1 MTWTMAFSW
10 LLDSPLRAE
19 PDMMFS
25 LGVGGERDT
34 ENYGSKLTRRVTWA
48 LLHHRIG
55 DTLVLVP
62 RVGSNATPAVR
73 RRFLASTNSWA
84 NQHQSAIDL
93 RLWSAH
99 SPLHVRH
106 QRTGN
111 GE

>member
-62 RVGSNATPAVR
+62 RGGANATTPQRGGFWRPLTRGQTNTKVPSTFVYGVR
-73 RRFLASTNSWA
+73 ILLCMFA
-84 NQHQSAIDL
+84 
-93 RLWSAH
+93 
-99 SPLHVRH
+99 
-106 QRTGN
+106 
-111 GE
+111 